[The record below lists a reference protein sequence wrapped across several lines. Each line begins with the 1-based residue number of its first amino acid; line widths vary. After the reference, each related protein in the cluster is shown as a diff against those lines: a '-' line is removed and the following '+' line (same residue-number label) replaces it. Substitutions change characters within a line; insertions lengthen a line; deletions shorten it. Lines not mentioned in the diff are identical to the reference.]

1 MTRKILDWRDD
12 RVIWEGEAETVKD
25 ALYAAIAARANLS
38 WADLS
43 WANLSWANLS
53 GADLSWA
60 NLSGADLSGADL
72 SRADLSGANLLR
84 ANLSWANL
92 SWANLSGANLSGA
105 NLSRADLSGADL
117 SGADLSGANLS
128 WANLS
133 GADLSGANLS
143 GADLSGADLRSA
155 GLTLIRDDLW
165 AVLSSAPN
173 EVAGLLAALRE
184 GRVDG
189 STYVGACACLV
200 GTLANVRHCEVYAIP
215 GLTPN
220 SARPIERFFCG
231 IRPGDTPETNAVS
244 KLAAEWTE
252 DWLTRMQATFGA
264 QA

>member
-53 GADLSWA
+53 GA
-60 NLSGADLSGADL
+60 
-72 SRADLSGANLLR
+72 NLLR

-92 SWANLSGANLSGA
+92 SWANLSGAD
-105 NLSRADLSGADL
+105 LSRADLSGAD
-117 SGADLSGANLS
+117 LS

-133 GADLSGANLS
+133 GADLSGAN
-143 GADLSGADLRSA
+143 LRSA

>member
-53 GADLSWA
+53 GA
-60 NLSGADLSGADL
+60 NLS
-72 SRADLSGANLLR
+72 R
-84 ANLSWANL
+84 
-92 SWANLSGANLSGA
+92 ANLSGA

-128 WANLS
+128 GADLSWANLS
-133 GADLSGANLS
+133 RANLSRANLSGANLS
-143 GADLSGADLRSA
+143 GADLSRANLSGANLSP
-155 GLTLIRDDLW
+155 IRDDLW

-189 STYVGACACLV
+189 STYTGACACLV
-200 GTLANVRHCEVYAIP
+200 GTLANVRHCDVDAIP